1 MPRPQGALTGAHPGH
16 SVSAN
21 KTLEECAV
29 PYGSNRRF
37 CDADSHIMETVDWV
51 ERHADADVRKK
62 LPQLSLVK
70 AGTASFD
77 FINQAVA
84 KQQERAARGKVHTDV
99 VRGAKGWGGYGAF
112 DPAERTKALDD
123 LGFARQ
129 LVFSTF
135 SAGQYLSHKDMDV
148 RYGGIRA
155 HNRAMAEFCG
165 DDDRLIA
172 VGQVSLADPA
182 RCVEEMKEG
191 VRLGCGAFWIPG
203 APVDDKSPGH
213 PDFDIVWQ
221 AFCDLGLPFMLHV
234 GPNSPV
240 KLAAYENNGKPRPKD
255 ITGAEGGEN
264 LRVRDFMLLSV
275 GPQQF
280 LTALVF
286 DGVFERFPA
295 LRGGVI
301 ELGAGWVPEYLRTL
315 DLSQKIFKRTDESVA
330 ALPMRASEYIR
341 RAVKFT
347 PFPGEDVGRMIA
359 DAGPELFLFSSDYPH
374 PEGTDDPIGRFE
386 RTFKEVSE
394 EAKEK
399 FYYSNFQEMMGAGA

>member
-1 MPRPQGALTGAHPGH
+1 M
-16 SVSAN
+16 
-21 KTLEECAV
+21 
-29 PYGSNRRF
+29 PYGNNRRF

-51 ERHADADVRKK
+51 ERHADPEVRAK

-70 AGTASFD
+70 SATATFD
-77 FINQAVA
+77 FINEAVA
-84 KQQERAARGKVHTDV
+84 KQKDRAARGKVHTDV
-99 VRGAKGWGGYGAF
+99 VRGTKGWGAYGAF
-112 DPAERTKALDD
+112 DPDERKKAMDD
-123 LGFARQ
+123 LGFSRQ

-135 SAGQYLSHKDMDV
+135 SAGQYLSHADMDV

-155 HNRAMAEFCG
+155 HNRAMAEFCRG
-165 DDDRLIA
+165 DERLIA
-172 VGQVSLADPA
+172 VGQISLAAPA
-182 RCVEEMKEG
+182 RCVEEMREG

-203 APVDDKSPGH
+203 APVGDRSPGH
-213 PDFDIVWQ
+213 PDFDVVWRE
-221 AFCDLGLPFMLHV
+221 FCELGVPFMLHV
-234 GPNSPV
+234 GPNSSV
-240 KLAAYENNGKPRPKD
+240 KLAAYENNGQPRPKD

-315 DLSQKIFKRTDESVA
+315 DLSQKIFKRTDPSVA
-330 ALPMRASEYIR
+330 ALSMRASDYIR

-386 RTFKEVSE
+386 RTFKDISE
-394 EAKEK
+394 EEKEK
-399 FYYSNFQEMMGAGA
+399 FYYSNFQEMMGAA